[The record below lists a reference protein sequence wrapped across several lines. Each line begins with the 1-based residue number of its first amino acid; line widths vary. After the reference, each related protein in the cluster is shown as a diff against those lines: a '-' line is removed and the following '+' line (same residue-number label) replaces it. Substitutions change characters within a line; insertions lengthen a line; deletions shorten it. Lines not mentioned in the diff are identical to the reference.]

1 MRQGLFAVKLCE
13 LDRQYA
19 HLRRRLEIC
28 QRESHEDVRREIRE
42 LERACDEGELMLEQS
57 SKGCRTSA
65 VSAMARAQLEYERQT
80 RAELERMLKAPGDEE
95 SAAEGMTLYAEFAV
109 DFAAAA
115 ANRALLT
122 ALHAIDL
129 QMDAEEQ
136 RRKACE

>member
-1 MRQGLFAVKLCE
+1 MDFC
-13 LDRQYA
+13 
-19 HLRRRLEIC
+19 
-28 QRESHEDVRREIRE
+28 S
-42 LERACDEGELMLEQS
+42 
-57 SKGCRTSA
+57 RTSA

-115 ANRALLT
+115 ANRAMLA